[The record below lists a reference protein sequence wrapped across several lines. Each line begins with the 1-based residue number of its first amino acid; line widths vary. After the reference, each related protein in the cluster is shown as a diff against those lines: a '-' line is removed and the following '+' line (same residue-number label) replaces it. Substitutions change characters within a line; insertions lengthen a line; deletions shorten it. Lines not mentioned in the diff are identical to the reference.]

1 MAEKKQFKA
10 ESKRLLDL
18 MINSIYTHKEIFLR
32 ELISNASDATD
43 KLYYKALTE
52 NISEIN
58 KSDLTIDLA
67 FDKENRTLTV
77 TDHGIGMNKEE
88 LEEHL
93 GTIANSGSFKFK
105 NETESDD
112 IDIIGQFG
120 VGFYYNS
127 LGLLSDA
134 GHNLGD
140 VASLILAMLAFRLEK
155 IHSNSRYTYG
165 YKKSTILVSLLNA
178 VILLVAVGIIIAE
191 SIDKLFYPVA
201 VDGSAIAWTAGV
213 GVVINA
219 LTAWLFMK
227 DKDKDLNVKG
237 AYLHMAADAL
247 VSIGVVASGIIIM
260 YTGWSIVDPIIGLG
274 IAVVIVIS
282 TWGLLRDSLRLSLD
296 GVPVGIDINE
306 IRQIIL
312 DQPGVESCHHLHIWA
327 LSTTETALTAHI
339 VIDNM
344 ERMEEIKHLIKARL
358 EEADIHHVT
367 LEFECEGVP
376 CETENDCF

>member
-1 MAEKKQFKA
+1 MESHHHEHTHRITSLNKA
-10 ESKRLLDL
+10 
-18 MINSIYTHKEIFLR
+18 F
-32 ELISNASDATD
+32 
-43 KLYYKALTE
+43 
-52 NISEIN
+52 
-58 KSDLTIDLA
+58 
-67 FDKENRTLTV
+67 
-77 TDHGIGMNKEE
+77 
-88 LEEHL
+88 
-93 GTIANSGSFKFK
+93 
-105 NETESDD
+105 
-112 IDIIGQFG
+112 IIGIVLNLSFVIVEFG

-376 CETENDCF
+376 